1 VGLSCPKSPFIHY
14 EMMPRE
20 LLKDPGYDTA
30 DGRLIRSAQYVR
42 MSTEHQKYSTTN
54 QIAGIAE
61 YATRHGMIVVRTYV
75 DEGRSGLSVDGR
87 AALQRLLR
95 DVTEGRADFSCI
107 LVLDVSRWGR
117 FQDVDEAAYLEY
129 LCRRAGIEIRYC
141 AEPFDND
148 GSLASSIV
156 KTLKRAMAG
165 EYSRELSAKVF
176 AGQAHLISLGYRQG
190 GPAGFGLRRMVISE
204 QGHHKGEL
212 QRGEHKSLQTDRVV
226 LIPGPPDEV
235 AVVRRIYGWFADQGL
250 NERAIADALNR
261 EGVKTDLGRVW
272 TPKSIRQL
280 LTNEK
285 YIGNNV
291 FNRHSAKL
299 HGRRVRNPAELVI
312 RARRVFP
319 AIVDPDLFARAQGRI
334 ARRAPRYSE
343 TELLQNLQDL
353 LSKTGYLSTQLID
366 DSDEMPSAEAY
377 ARRFGSLINA
387 YRRVGYREYS
397 DYSRLKTRPARRQL
411 TQDLSLQLCQ
421 AVVQTGGTAH
431 FDRNSR
437 LVVVDSGLKVAIHV
451 AAPSSGIGRG
461 QHWDIRFR
469 REVRP
474 DFTIVARLA
483 DAAET
488 IRDYFILPRLVF
500 PSRRLILRE
509 ENPFPLAGF
518 QALSLDAFVAML
530 VPSDPRS
537 AP

>member
-1 VGLSCPKSPFIHY
+1 
-14 EMMPRE
+14 MNQQ
-20 LLKDPGYDTA
+20 LLDDSGNAIA
-30 DGRLIRSAQYVR
+30 DRCLIRSAQYVR

-54 QIAGIAE
+54 QIAGIAD
-61 YATRHGMIVVRTYV
+61 YATRHGMTVVRTYV

-87 AALQRLLR
+87 VALQRLLR
-95 DVTEGRADFSCI
+95 DVTEGHADFSCI

-190 GPAGFGLRRMVISE
+190 GPAGFGLRRMVINE

-226 LIPGPPDEV
+226 LIPGPLEEV
-235 AVVRRIYGWFADQGL
+235 AVVRRIYRWFADQGL
-250 NERAIADALNR
+250 NERAIAEALNR
-261 EGVKTDLGRVW
+261 EGIRTDLGRVW

-299 HGRRVRNPAELVI
+299 RGRRVRNPAERVI
-312 RARRVFP
+312 RAQRAFP
-319 AIVDPDLFARAQGRI
+319 AIVDPDMFERVQRRI
-334 ARRAPRYSE
+334 ARRAPRY
-343 TELLQNLQDL
+343 TDAELLQRLREL
-353 LSKTGYLSTQLID
+353 LSKAGSLSTQLID
-366 DSDEMPSAEAY
+366 DSDDMPSAEAY
-377 ARRFGSLINA
+377 HRRFGSLLNA
-387 YRRVGYREYS
+387 YRRVGFRENA
-397 DYSRLKTRPARRQL
+397 DYSRLRTRPVRRQL

-421 AVVQTGGTAH
+421 AVVEKGGTAQ

-437 LVVVDSGLKVAIHV
+437 LVVIDAGLKVAIHV
-451 AAPSSGIGRG
+451 AAPRASIGDDQR
-461 QHWDIRFR
+461 WDIRFR
-469 REVRP
+469 REVCP
-474 DFTIVARLA
+474 DFTIVVRLA

-488 IRDYFILPRLVF
+488 IRDYLILPRLVF
-500 PSRRLILRE
+500 SSRRLVLRQDT
-509 ENPFPLAGF
+509 PLPLAGF
-518 QALSLDAFVAML
+518 QAQSLDAFVAML
-530 VPSDPRS
+530 VPGGPASLS
-537 AP
+537 

>member
-1 VGLSCPKSPFIHY
+1 
-14 EMMPRE
+14 MNRE
-20 LLKDPGYDTA
+20 VLQDA
-30 DGRLIRSAQYVR
+30 DDDIADRHWIRSAQYVR

-61 YATRHGMIVVRTYV
+61 YASRHGMTVVRTYV

-190 GPAGFGLRRMVISE
+190 GPAGFGLRRMVINE

-212 QRGEHKSLQTDRVV
+212 QRGEHKHLQTDRVV
-226 LIPGPPDEV
+226 LIPGPPEEV
-235 AVVRRIYGWFADQGL
+235 AVVRRIYGWFTDHGL

-261 EGVKTDLGRVW
+261 EGIQSDLGRAW
-272 TPKSIRQL
+272 TPKAIHQL

-291 FNRHSAKL
+291 FNRHSMKL

-312 RARRVFP
+312 RVQRAFP
-319 AIVDPDLFARAQGRI
+319 AIVDPDVFARAQERI
-334 ARRAPRYSE
+334 ARRAPRY
-343 TELLQNLQDL
+343 TDAELLRRLQEL
-353 LSKTGYLSTQLID
+353 LSKKGHLSTQLID
-366 DSDEMPSAEAY
+366 DSDDMPSAEVY
-377 ARRFGSLINA
+377 SRRFGSLINA
-387 YRRVGYREYS
+387 YRRVGYPPRA
-397 DYSRLKTRPARRQL
+397 DYSRLRTRPVRRQL
-411 TQDLSLQLCQ
+411 AEVLSLRLCEAIAQ
-421 AVVQTGGTAH
+421 AGGVAQ
-431 FDRNSR
+431 FDRISR
-437 LVVVDSGLKVAIHV
+437 LVMINEGLEVAIHV
-451 AAPSSGIGRG
+451 APPSPRIGG
-461 QHWDIRFR
+461 EQQWVIRFR
-469 REVRP
+469 RATKP
-474 DFTIVARLA
+474 DFTIVARLE
-483 DAAET
+483 DSAET
-488 IRDYFILPRLVF
+488 IRDYFILPRRIF
-500 PSRRLILRE
+500 PSRRLILLQD
-509 ENPFPLAGF
+509 NPFPLAGF
-518 QALSLDAFVAML
+518 QAGSLAAFVAML
-530 VPSDPRS
+530 VPGQLSK